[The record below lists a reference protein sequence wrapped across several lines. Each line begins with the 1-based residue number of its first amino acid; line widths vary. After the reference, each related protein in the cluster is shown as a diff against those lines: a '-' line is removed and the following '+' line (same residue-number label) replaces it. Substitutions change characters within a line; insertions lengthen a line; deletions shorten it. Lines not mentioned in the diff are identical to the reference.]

1 MAKHPLLGE
10 DKNQQPVTF
19 SVTANNELFI
29 NIHNANKYNKIVYTQ
44 ENNDINTNHW
54 QTYTKDKENRLQS
67 IAMAY
72 YQYQNS
78 RIKFANDD
86 YEMRKYGRE
95 NFNKKSFDLASK
107 HCRDIYEENP
117 CFSIHVFT
125 GITAIVLECGYE
137 KQVAA
142 CVDRF
147 LHDYEKIMSGGFNVA
162 DVIDGDPVSE
172 LCCYLYR
179 WASMSKGIIN
189 RESTAKITISFWNHI
204 LEGAK
209 MKQSLSIIVASP
221 FMPLHCCPPAK
232 MLKGA
237 EKKTA

>member
-1 MAKHPLLGE
+1 MAKHPTLKDE
-10 DKNQQPVTF
+10 KTWQPVMYNI
-19 SVTANNELFI
+19 TANNELSI
-29 NIHNANKYNKIVYTQ
+29 TIQDANKYNKISIVQ
-44 ENNDINTNHW
+44 QNSDLNTNHW

-78 RIKFANDD
+78 RVKFANDD
-86 YEMRKYGRE
+86 YEMRKQGRE
-95 NFNKKSFDLASK
+95 KYNKKSFDLALK

-125 GITAIVLECGYE
+125 GITAVVLECGYE

-142 CVDRF
+142 GIDKF
-147 LHDYEKIMSGGFNVA
+147 LHDYEKIMSGGFTVA

-189 RESTAKITISFWNHI
+189 RESTAKITISFWNHF
-204 LEGAK
+204 LEGTK
-209 MKQSLSIIVASP
+209 MKQPLSIIVASP
-221 FMPLHCCPPAK
+221 FMPLHCCTPTK
-232 MLKGA
+232 TLKNG
-237 EKKTA
+237 

>member
-1 MAKHPLLGE
+1 MAKHNPSGE
-10 DKNQQPVTF
+10 DKTWQPVTYNLN
-19 SVTANNELFI
+19 ANNELFI
-29 NIHNANKYNKIVYTQ
+29 NIQDANKYSKIVVTQ
-44 ENNDINTNHW
+44 QNIDSNANHW
-54 QTYTKDKENRLQS
+54 QVYTKDKENRLQS

-72 YQYQNS
+72 YQYQNGHV
-78 RIKFANDD
+78 KFANDD

-95 NFNKKSFDLASK
+95 NYSKKSFDLALK

-125 GITAIVLECGYE
+125 GITAIVLENGRE
-137 KQVAA
+137 KQVSAGI
-142 CVDRF
+142 DKF
-147 LHDYEKIMSGGFNVA
+147 LHDYEKIMSGGFTVA
-162 DVIDGDPVSE
+162 DIIDGDPVSE

-179 WASMSKGIIN
+179 WTSMSKGIIN
-189 RESTAKITISFWNHI
+189 RESTAKITISFWNHF

-209 MKQSLSIIVASP
+209 MKQPLSVIVASP

-232 MLKGA
+232 MLRSA